1 MPVARKA
8 TKRILWG
15 LALPFAAV
23 NAMAAFHAHRFTHF
37 TDPGQSGKR
46 RTPADYS
53 FGEKLKALLTGAPN
67 PRPVNTRTPSLP
79 YETVVLHNDKKIEC
93 WHISAPEAKGTVI
106 LFHGYGSSKSALL
119 DRAIVFHRMGYN
131 TLLADFRG
139 CGGSE
144 GNYTSIGH
152 DEARDVQT
160 CFNYIKGGGESRILL
175 YGPSMGAVAILK
187 AIDEGLVQP
196 SGIILECPFGT
207 MYRTICNRF
216 DMMNVPSFPL
226 AGILGFWGS
235 VENGYWAF
243 SHNPED
249 YARKASMPA
258 LLMWGEKDDRVRRTE
273 IDAVYRSLSGRK
285 TLRTFPQSA
294 HESYLNHNR
303 QEWTEAVNGFIGS
316 FVD

>member
-15 LALPFAAV
+15 LALPIAAV
-23 NAMAAFHAHRFTHF
+23 NAVAAFHAHRFTHF
-37 TDPGQSGKR
+37 TDAGESSGRK
-46 RTPADYS
+46 TPADYS
-53 FGEKLKALLTGAPN
+53 LGEKLKALFTGAPN
-67 PRPVNTRTPSLP
+67 PRPVNSRAPSLP
-79 YETVVLHNDKKIEC
+79 YETIVLQNDKKIEC
-93 WHISAPEAKGTVI
+93 WYIPAAEAKGTVI

-119 DRAIVFHRMGYN
+119 DRATVFHHMGYH

-144 GNYTSIGH
+144 GSYTSIGY

-160 CFNYIKGGGESRILL
+160 CFDHVQKSGEPRILL
-175 YGPSMGAVAILK
+175 YGPSMGAVAILR
-187 AIDEGLVQP
+187 AINEGFVRP

-216 DMMNVPSFPL
+216 DMMKVPSFPL

-235 VENGYWAF
+235 VQNGYWAF

-249 YARKASMPA
+249 YARKASMPS
-258 LLMWGEKDDRVRRTE
+258 LLMWGEKDDRVHRSE
-273 IDAVYRSLSGRK
+273 IDAVYRSLSGPK
-285 TLRTFPQSA
+285 TLRTFPRSA

-303 QEWTEAVNGFIGS
+303 QEWTMAVDS
-316 FVD
+316 FLSSMID